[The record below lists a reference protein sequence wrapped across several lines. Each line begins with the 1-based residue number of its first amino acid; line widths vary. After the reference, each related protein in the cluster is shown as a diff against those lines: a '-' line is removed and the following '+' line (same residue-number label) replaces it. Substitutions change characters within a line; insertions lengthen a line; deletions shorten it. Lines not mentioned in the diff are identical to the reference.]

1 MQGFLPLT
9 FTRNHLYAKKARG
22 AAVWRLGDTKQRG
35 TRSAV
40 RKQVQRWTRGQGL
53 NRRGGGGSTGK
64 FIFEP
69 FGEFGMLWY
78 CKSTLIGRR
87 VVVMLPPRGDPL
99 WRGEGAAREVPEWRR
114 GRGPGTQW
122 YAPMCIAPPP
132 LLIAIGPT
140 FSAGRYKPV

>member
-1 MQGFLPLT
+1 MKGFLPLT

-69 FGEFGMLWY
+69 FGGLECDGTVNLLKLGTVLLFVT
-78 CKSTLIGRR
+78 S
-87 VVVMLPPRGDPL
+87 PRDPL
-99 WRGEGAAREVPEWRR
+99 
-114 GRGPGTQW
+114 
-122 YAPMCIAPPP
+122 
-132 LLIAIGPT
+132 
-140 FSAGRYKPV
+140 